1 MISGKIELWKKN
13 TTDLFLFVSF
23 HSNIL
28 ILWNDDMEI
37 IYAVMWKYRIII
49 NFKILYLII
58 II

>member
-13 TTDLFLFVSF
+13 TTDLFLLVSF

-37 IYAVMWKYRIII
+37 VYAVMWKYRIII